1 MLGRVSTT
9 TEQRTARDGTMLA
22 VRRWYPR
29 GEPWARIQ
37 LVHGLG
43 EHLGRWE
50 AIGDVLA
57 GQGLEVVGAD
67 LRGFG
72 ASGGPRADLDAWSRF
87 HEDLDDQLADLRR
100 AAPTRP
106 IVLYGQ
112 SMGSVIA
119 LGQALSGHPTADAL
133 VLTGPVMD
141 DDLARWKHALAPALA
156 RVVPRLRLPNG
167 VTAGMLAADPR
178 PGFSYDDP
186 LVQTTS
192 TTRFGALAFAEQARL
207 RDALA
212 GLDAM
217 PIPTLVVRGGE
228 DPIAPARV
236 LPMFERLANTT
247 VRTYP
252 GLRHEVHNESAGFE
266 ILAEIARWLQE
277 HLAAE
282 V

>member
-1 MLGRVSTT
+1 MSTT
-9 TEQRTARDGTMLA
+9 TERRTGRDGTALG

-29 GEPWARIQ
+29 GHPWARVQ

-50 AIGDVLA
+50 PIGDVLA
-57 GQGLEVVGAD
+57 SQGLEVVGAD

-72 ASGGPRADLDAWSRF
+72 GSGGRRADLDRWSRF
-87 HEDLDDQLADLRR
+87 HEDLDDQLAELR
-100 AAPTRP
+100 AASPVRP
-106 IVLYGQ
+106 VVLYGH

-119 LGQALSGHPTADAL
+119 LGQALSGRPGADAL
-133 VLTGPVMD
+133 VLTAPVVD
-141 DDLARWKHALAPALA
+141 DDLAGWKHRVAPFLA
-156 RVVPRLRLPNG
+156 RAAPTLRLPNG
-167 VTAGMLAADPR
+167 VAAGMLAARPR

-212 GLDAM
+212 GLDSM
-217 PIPTLVVRGGE
+217 PLPTLVVRGGD

-236 LPMFERLANTT
+236 LALFERLGNTT

-252 GLRHEVHNESAGFE
+252 GLRHEVHNETTGDQV
-266 ILAEIARWLQE
+266 LADIVGWLRE
-277 HLAAE
+277 HLTPE